1 MRDHNRPVFHAALG
15 VDPTEYDYQVFS
27 ICNQIAR
34 QVFPVELDIDD
45 PKFRARMEALRQAAM
60 RIDDGKAQGGIGGFF
75 KRIGGSLGAGY
86 NFARMYFHR
95 TKPNTLPQ
103 SIRLHPAW

>member
-1 MRDHNRPVFHAALG
+1 MCTCVLKRFVTRPK
-15 VDPTEYDYQVFS
+15 
-27 ICNQIAR
+27 
-34 QVFPVELDIDD
+34 DIDD
-45 PKFRARMEALRQAAM
+45 PKIRARMEALRQAAI
-60 RIDDGKAQGGIGGFF
+60 RSDDGKAQGGIGGFF